1 MAGTVVLF
9 FVRWPELGRV
19 KTRLGATLGAGAAC
33 RIHRF
38 LAERTYYAGILTPEV
53 RLIVCGTGATPDQFR
68 EWLPRAGDYWSQP
81 EGDLGVRLET
91 LFARAFAEYGGPV
104 IAIGSDCGDLTSGR
118 LREAATELGSGDGG
132 LYLMPAT
139 DGGYVLIGLG
149 AMVPELFRGMPW
161 STEELLPA
169 TVERAGQLG
178 IRLVMGPVL
187 ADVDTEEDW
196 TAFCGA
202 HPEIDAS
209 GILGTVD

>member
-9 FVRWPELGRV
+9 FVRWPEVGRV
-19 KTRLGATLGAGAAC
+19 KTRLAATVGAAAAC

-38 LAERTYYAGILTPEV
+38 LAERTFYAGVLTPEV
-53 RLIVCGTGATPDQFR
+53 RLIVCGTGATPEEFR
-68 EWLPRAGDYWSQP
+68 EWLPRAAEYWTQP

-91 LFARAFAEYGGPV
+91 LFARAFAEQGGPV
-104 IAIGSDCGDLTSGR
+104 IAIGSDCGDLRSGN
-118 LREAATELGSGDGG
+118 LREAANALGAGAAG

-149 AMVPELFRGMPW
+149 AMEPGVFRDMPW

-169 TVERAGQLG
+169 TLERAGAQGLNAE
-178 IRLVMGPVL
+178 LGPVL

-196 TAFCGA
+196 KAFCAA

-209 GILGTVD
+209 GILRRVD